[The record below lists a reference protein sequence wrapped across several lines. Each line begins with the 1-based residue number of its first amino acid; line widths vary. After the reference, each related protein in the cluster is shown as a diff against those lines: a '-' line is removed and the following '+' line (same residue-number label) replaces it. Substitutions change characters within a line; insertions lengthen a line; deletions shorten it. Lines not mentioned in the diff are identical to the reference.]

1 MYQVRGRIAKRLKV
15 EGRAA
20 LVVKSNY
27 CYTDSI
33 RLSVVRS
40 IKAPNSSVEWAAR
53 MAKEEAFMF
62 DENDETSGFKVVDRR
77 SFTDDGRPRQE
88 AHDEERGQEPA
99 IIPPQSG
106 AEEDQLFPEDSEQ
119 EVPSGF
125 NTLVSY
131 LSTTAMF
138 QLGLLAGPAGERIP
152 ADLMNARMTI
162 DLLEVLQEK
171 TEGNLTSDEAKML
184 DEVLYEL
191 RMSFVEVQKRATPKT
206 K

>member
-1 MYQVRGRIAKRLKV
+1 
-15 EGRAA
+15 
-20 LVVKSNY
+20 
-27 CYTDSI
+27 
-33 RLSVVRS
+33 
-40 IKAPNSSVEWAAR
+40 
-53 MAKEEAFMF
+53 MF
-62 DENDETSGFKVVDRR
+62 DDDDESSGFKVVDRR

-88 AHDEERGQEPA
+88 AHDEERGQEPTV
-99 IIPPQSG
+99 IPPQAG
-106 AEEDQLFPEDSEQ
+106 ADDDQLFPEDSEQ

-138 QLGLLAGPAGERIP
+138 QLGLLAGPGGERIP
-152 ADLMNARMTI
+152 ADLMNARLTI

-171 TEGNLTSDEAKML
+171 TEGNLTSDEIKLL

-191 RMSFVEVQKRATPKT
+191 RMSFVEVQKRAAPKT

>member
-1 MYQVRGRIAKRLKV
+1 ML
-15 EGRAA
+15 
-20 LVVKSNY
+20 
-27 CYTDSI
+27 
-33 RLSVVRS
+33 
-40 IKAPNSSVEWAAR
+40 
-53 MAKEEAFMF
+53 
-62 DENDETSGFKVVDRR
+62 DEKDESSGFKVVDRR
-77 SFTDDGRPRQE
+77 SFTDDGKPRQE
-88 AHDEERGQEPA
+88 AHEKELGQEA
-99 IIPPQSG
+99 TIIPPPSSVG
-106 AEEDQLFPEDSEQ
+106 DDQLFPEDSEQ

-191 RMSFVEVQKRATPKT
+191 RMSFVEVQKRATPKS

>member
-1 MYQVRGRIAKRLKV
+1 
-15 EGRAA
+15 
-20 LVVKSNY
+20 
-27 CYTDSI
+27 
-33 RLSVVRS
+33 
-40 IKAPNSSVEWAAR
+40 
-53 MAKEEAFMF
+53 MF
-62 DENDETSGFKVVDRR
+62 DDKDESSGFKVVDRR
-77 SFTDDGRPRQE
+77 AFTDDGRPRQE
-88 AHDEERGQEPA
+88 TPEKERGQEA
-99 IIPPQSG
+99 TIIPPQSG
-106 AEEDQLFPEDSEQ
+106 AGEDELFAEESEQ

-125 NTLVSY
+125 STLVSY

-171 TEGNLTSDEAKML
+171 TEGNLTSDEIKLL